1 MNFPNLCT
9 FLLVLGTSF
18 STWAQVEQPLRMEYV
33 LDRHDNYFNV
43 MSMQEEGV
51 VLFRELDNEQ
61 DPRQDIWQIIRVDT
75 TLQEVLNRTYSLDNK
90 AEFTGYEYRD
100 KHLYLL
106 FRMGLYQKDDLKI
119 LKINMDTG
127 EEQEFNIK
135 QIVPV
140 NLTEFTIIGNAALLG
155 GYVNYRPALIHYDFG
170 SQKIKVLP
178 GIYRNN
184 SELIEIN
191 VNETNK
197 TFSVLMTERTR
208 DKRYTIS
215 IKTFNEG
222 GDLMQ
227 NTLLEPRP
235 NTSILYGR
243 STHFSKTDQFV
254 VGTYAHR
261 RSTYSRGIYI
271 ARLSKDPDQQA
282 DITYF
287 NYGDL
292 KNFFSYMKARR
303 AARVKERVERRKI
316 KGKKVRLNYRLLVH
330 DIIQENGNYL
340 MIGEAFYPK
349 YGSSSYYGAIGRL
362 PRGQNLAFEGYKYT
376 HAVLIGFDNNGKL
389 QYDNSFEINDVLSY
403 QLDPLVSVGVENDQV
418 VLLYTYENVIRS
430 KIIKRSEVI
439 EGKAFND
446 IKLKFEDDIVHNN
459 DADIGGLKKW
469 YGNYF
474 FAYGVQKI
482 KNLKDRNV
490 DLNREVFYINKIT
503 YSTASNP
510 KASIEGQ

>member
-1 MNFPNLCT
+1 MSFRNLCT
-9 FLLVLGTSF
+9 LIYALGISF
-18 STWAQVEQPLRMEYV
+18 SCWAQVEQPLRMEYV
-33 LDRHDNYFNV
+33 LGREDNYFNV
-43 MSMQEEGV
+43 MSMQEHGV
-51 VLFRELDNEQ
+51 ALFRELENND
-61 DPRQDIWQIIRVDT
+61 DPRLEIWEVIRVDT
-75 TLQEVLNRTYSLDNK
+75 TLQEVLNRTYSLDSK

-127 EEQEFNIK
+127 QEEEYNIQ

-140 NLTEFTIIGNAALLG
+140 NLTEFTIVGNAALLG
-155 GYVNYRPALIHYDFG
+155 GYVNYRPALIHYNF
-170 SQKIKVLP
+170 STEKIKVLP

-191 VNETNK
+191 VNEINR

-208 DKRYTIS
+208 DKRNTIS
-215 IKTFNEG
+215 IKAFNET
-222 GDLMQ
+222 GDLLQ
-227 NTLLEPRP
+227 NNILEPRP

-243 STHFSKTDQFV
+243 STHFSRTDQFI
-254 VGTYAHR
+254 VGTYAHK
-261 RSTYSRGIYI
+261 RSNYSRGIYI
-271 ARLSKDPDQQA
+271 ARLSKDPDQLA

-303 AARVKERVERRKI
+303 AARVKERVERRKV
-316 KGKKVRLNYRLLVH
+316 KGKKVRFNYRLLVH

-349 YGSSSYYGAIGRL
+349 YGSSGYYGGIGRL
-362 PRGQNLAFEGYKYT
+362 PSAQNLAFEGYKYT
-376 HAVLIGFDNNGKL
+376 HAVIIAFDANGKL

-403 QLDPLVSVGVENDQV
+403 QLDQLVSVGMEKDKI

-430 KIIKRSEVI
+430 KIIQRNEVI

-446 IKLKFEDDIVHNN
+446 IKLKFEDDIVRNN
-459 DADIGGLKKW
+459 DSDIGGLKKW
-469 YGNYF
+469 YNNYF

-482 KNLKDRNV
+482 KNLKARNV
-490 DLNREVFYINKIT
+490 DLNREVFYINKIN
-503 YSTASNP
+503 YSPNTP
-510 KASIEGQ
+510 KASLEGE